1 MISATDEKVTHIS
14 TKLITENSKNT
25 LKVKDNI
32 INEKLKMLQNKFI
45 IVPIDKASDNVVFL
59 YQTHYAQVLINEFG
73 LNNVNSISST
83 QTKATKV
90 VDKIVSQNK

>member
-1 MISATDEKVTHIS
+1 MISATDEKVSHIS

-45 IVPIDKASDNVVFL
+45 IVPKASDNVVFL